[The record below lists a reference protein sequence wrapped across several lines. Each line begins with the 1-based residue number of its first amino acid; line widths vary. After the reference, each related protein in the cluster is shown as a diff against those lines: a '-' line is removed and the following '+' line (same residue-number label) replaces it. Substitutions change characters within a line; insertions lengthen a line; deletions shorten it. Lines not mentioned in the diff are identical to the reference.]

1 MRWSLLLLLPA
12 ACDTTTQMI
21 EGKVV
26 DIWGNPIEGATVM
39 VVGGTERPLTDA
51 DGRYRIAKTTGPLQV
66 KAGRKGYIQDHE
78 EFEVKPGEDVAGP
91 LFELFPKP
99 EEAGFFVV
107 GAGKYVKLAPSTVYS
122 VGNALAQFR
131 GEFRFE
137 ALAAVAKQ
145 AGAIHQ

>member
-51 DGRYRIAKTTGPLQV
+51 DGRYHIAKTTGPLQV

-78 EFEVKPGEDVAGP
+78 EFEVKPGETSRARCSSCSRSRRRRGSSSS
-91 LFELFPKP
+91 
-99 EEAGFFVV
+99 
-107 GAGKYVKLAPSTVYS
+107 APAST
-122 VGNALAQFR
+122 
-131 GEFRFE
+131 
-137 ALAAVAKQ
+137 
-145 AGAIHQ
+145 